1 MRCVPDSSWRSE
13 ADLTSTLDTHQK
25 RRRNKAAQPYVLE
38 DQVGFI
44 LRQVSQRHTMLFAD
58 RMSDDLTPTQ
68 FSALVKLHFEGAVSQ
83 NLLGRLTAMDTATI
97 KGVIDRLSARGYV
110 EARPDPDD
118 SRLRVLNLTPLG
130 SAAVERALP
139 LAAAITE
146 ETLAPLATRERE
158 TLLALLRRL
167 C

>member
-1 MRCVPDSSWRSE
+1 V
-13 ADLTSTLDTHQK
+13 DTTPK
-25 RRRNKAAQPYVLE
+25 RRRTRPAETYVLE
-38 DQVGFI
+38 EQAGFI
-44 LRQVSQRHTMLFAD
+44 LRQVSQRHTMIFAE

-68 FSALVKLHFEGAVSQ
+68 FSALVKLHAEGSVSQ

-97 KGVIDRLSARGYV
+97 KGVIDRLAARGYV

-118 SRLRVLNLTPLG
+118 SRLRILALTPLG
-130 SAAVERALP
+130 TAAVERALP

-146 ETLAPLATRERE
+146 ETLAPLNARERE

>member
-1 MRCVPDSSWRSE
+1 M
-13 ADLTSTLDTHQK
+13 DTNQK
-25 RRRNKAAQPYVLE
+25 RRRGRPAQAYVLE

-44 LRQVSQRHTMLFAD
+44 LRQVSQRHTVIFAD

-68 FSALVKLHFEGAVSQ
+68 FSALVKLHAEGAVSQ

-97 KGVIDRLSARGYV
+97 KGVIDRLSVRGYV
-110 EARPDPDD
+110 ESRPDPDD
-118 SRLRVLNLTPLG
+118 SRLRVLNLTALG
-130 SAAVERALP
+130 TEAVERALP